1 MAESRFFHTPFQNSE
16 YFIDIRNNLRIRSQQ
31 RHIRIDLSRL
41 LIEITGTQIGEI
53 TPFKSLGRILPKND
67 RNLRMYF
74 QARNTINDTNTG
86 LLHTLCRTHIILL
99 VETGFQFHKYRHFL
113 TILGSA
119 DQRINH
125 GRILCHS
132 ILGNLDLI
140 HLRIKGRLH
149 QKADQIIKRLIREMQ

>member
-1 MAESRFFHTPFQNSE
+1 MSIQVRLLNVLK
-16 YFIDIRNNLRIRSQQ
+16 DIRHLP
-31 RHIRIDLSRL
+31 RHIFIGGHEHHIGVDTSCTLVHIARTDAGYISMSGRDMDQLAMYLERLRAKEYIDARLDHLLSP
-41 LIEITGTQIGEI
+41 G
-53 TPFKSLGRILPKND
+53 
-67 RNLRMYF
+67 YV
-74 QARNTINDTNTG
+74 A
-86 LLHTLCRTHIILL
+86 LL
-99 VETGFQFHKYRHFL
+99 VKACQQLHDDRHFL